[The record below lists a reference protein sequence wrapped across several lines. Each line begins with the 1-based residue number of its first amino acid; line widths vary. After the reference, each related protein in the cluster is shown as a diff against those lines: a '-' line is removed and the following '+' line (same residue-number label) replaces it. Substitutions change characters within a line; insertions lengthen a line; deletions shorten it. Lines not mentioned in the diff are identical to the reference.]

1 MKKILLLFVLLFL
14 VGCGDSQNL
23 EDVSLLVGS
32 GIDAG
37 KKGEV
42 HLTQQ
47 IIIPSGGGGSEA
59 TRPSYKNYY
68 TKGTTIQESIRDI
81 ALKTSPVMSNHQRV
95 LIFSKNALDKYP
107 LDVWINEYIRDDNT
121 RRSALVF
128 VTRESAKKILSTG
141 SKEDIPANKIFEI
154 ANNKT
159 SSNKILKPIT
169 LGQVSAKLQS
179 DGSFAVQGLKI
190 KDGDLSLDGVE
201 VIDDGKPIGHITP
214 KDVSHLNWL
223 IGDVQGGTV
232 PATYKGEPI
241 SFEIFHMVR
250 KEIKTKIK
258 NGKLHF
264 DISLECEGRIAE
276 NWYRKENSFK
286 KKYLEEMERAIEK
299 QVKKD
304 VEDIIHKLQTKYK
317 TGVAGLYQY
326 VQIQNPKYWKKHNK
340 EWGEK
345 FSEAE
350 INYDINIEVIDF
362 GTKGSTS

>member
-1 MKKILLLFVLLFL
+1 MKKILILFVLLFL

-68 TKGTTIQESIRDI
+68 TKGDTIQESIRDI

-95 LIFSKNALDKYP
+95 LIFSKNALDKHP

-141 SKEDIPANKIFEI
+141 SKEDIPSNKIFEI
-154 ANNKT
+154 ANNKR
-159 SSNKILKPIT
+159 SSNKILEPIT

-179 DGSFAVQGLKI
+179 DGSFAVQDLKI
-190 KDGDLSLDGVE
+190 KDGELSLDGVE
-201 VIDDGKPIGHITP
+201 VIDDGKPIGHMTP

-223 IGDVQGGTV
+223 IGDVQGGVV

-264 DISLECEGRIAE
+264 DISLECKGRIAE

-286 KKYLEEMERAIEK
+286 KRDLEEMERAIEK

-326 VQIQNPKYWKKHNK
+326 VQIQHPKYWKKHSK
-340 EWGEK
+340 EWGKE

-350 INYDINIEVIDF
+350 INYDVNIEVIDF